1 MPSSICCFWDGPGTG
16 PSWWRRAA
24 AKHRRGRRGCGVGDG
39 QYSIWSNP
47 ATQPIFAHSP
57 AHADAAE
64 DDPRCSHGKTA
75 DETCARCEHIAD
87 HLAPYEPSDDGI
99 DDDGGYGGD
108 FPGGILGTIM
118 EGDSSDDDGGCMSAR
133 YNAAG
138 TDETAAV
145 TGKGS
150 GRGGSRQ
157 GSGRKSVASGGS
169 RNGEHSSKRPRGDHD
184 STNEASG
191 ETGAEA
197 SADAI
202 TDS

>member
-1 MPSSICCFWDGPGTG
+1 
-16 PSWWRRAA
+16 
-24 AKHRRGRRGCGVGDG
+24 
-39 QYSIWSNP
+39 
-47 ATQPIFAHSP
+47 
-57 AHADAAE
+57 
-64 DDPRCSHGKTA
+64 
-75 DETCARCEHIAD
+75 
-87 HLAPYEPSDDGI
+87 
-99 DDDGGYGGD
+99 
-108 FPGGILGTIM
+108 
-118 EGDSSDDDGGCMSAR
+118 MSAY

-138 TDETAAV
+138 TDETVAV

-202 TDS
+202 TDSEETATLRVDTATGAMRMERGGESFVSEAVLGEFEGRLRTAVGDMVQGLEVQYQSISKQLAEKGEATVRWKASSLSLLF